1 MIGEVQHM
9 PPDVRDHLDLFVW
22 IYVSFSVSFHG
33 FSLISLCA
41 PVIHFSD
48 WSVYLNLVF
57 LLFIVQSCLYVMVVL
72 FAFSYPEK

>member
-22 IYVSFSVSFHG
+22 LHG
-33 FSLISLCA
+33 LSLIALCA

-57 LLFIVQSCLYVMVVL
+57 LLFIVQSYLYVMVVL
-72 FAFSYPEK
+72 FAFSYHEK